1 MGAADDGVLSA
12 TGVDVFADWVEFAD
26 KVEFDDNVEFGEVEL
41 EGSKVGTIEAAVAVE
56 LLSEDA
62 LACSWLS
69 LRPAIAIPE
78 KANKQII
85 NRTLSPII
93 SSQLVDAGTCTKL
106 LPFSID
112 G

>member
-1 MGAADDGVLSA
+1 MLSA

-62 LACSWLS
+62 LAVKHQQRKQFPYIEFFGTLLNPYLS
-69 LRPAIAIPE
+69 
-78 KANKQII
+78 
-85 NRTLSPII
+85 
-93 SSQLVDAGTCTKL
+93 D
-106 LPFSID
+106 
-112 G
+112 